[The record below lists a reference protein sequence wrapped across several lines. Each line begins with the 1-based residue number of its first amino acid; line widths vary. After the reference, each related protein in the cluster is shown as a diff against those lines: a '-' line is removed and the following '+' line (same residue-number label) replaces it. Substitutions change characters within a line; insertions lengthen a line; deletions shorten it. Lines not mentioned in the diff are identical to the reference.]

1 MTAERMPDHVA
12 YRVVRQHVTEL
23 ALATA
28 GSAGTV
34 VPACPEWTVLD
45 LVAHVA
51 GNCAAAVRKRVPGNG
66 AGSADAD
73 PGDLV
78 PAGTGPGDPA
88 PADPADGLAAELA
101 RWDRAGRRL
110 DQLAAG
116 ADLRLGPLLM
126 DAFTHELDLCAAL
139 GVAAPA
145 EHPAYPAALE
155 VVIGGLGWS
164 IDSHGL

>member
-28 GSAGTV
+28 GAAGTV
-34 VPACPEWTVLD
+34 APACREWTVRD
-45 LVAHVA
+45 GVA
-51 GNCAAAVRKRVPGNG
+51 GGAGNGAAAVGKRVPGNG

-73 PGDLV
+73 PGAPA

-101 RWDRAGRRL
+101 RWD
-110 DQLAAG
+110 
-116 ADLRLGPLLM
+116 
-126 DAFTHELDLCAAL
+126 
-139 GVAAPA
+139 
-145 EHPAYPAALE
+145 
-155 VVIGGLGWS
+155 
-164 IDSHGL
+164 